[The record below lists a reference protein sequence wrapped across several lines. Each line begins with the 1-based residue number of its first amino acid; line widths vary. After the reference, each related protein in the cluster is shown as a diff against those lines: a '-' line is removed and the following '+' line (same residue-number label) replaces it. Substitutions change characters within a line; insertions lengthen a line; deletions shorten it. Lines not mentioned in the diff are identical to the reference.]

1 MPKKTFYWR
10 GETDPK
16 KWSALL
22 RLERAVDKT
31 TDEFMEYAIDWL
43 RRDIRS
49 SWGRGGAPNTDTNN
63 LDSNIVTAPQFK
75 RETGGRFAT
84 AGGRKTITVT
94 FAAADGGHYHGRGE
108 YIQALEFGVNRSPPG
123 AKPEYPFL
131 QPALDRLETVFSQL
145 AKQKIRGR

>member
-1 MPKKTFYWR
+1 MPKRTFRWR

-49 SWGRGGAPNTDTNN
+49 NWGIGGAPNTDTNN
-63 LDSNIVTAPQFK
+63 LDSNIVTAPAIK
-75 RETGGRFAT
+75 RRAGGQFAT
-84 AGGRKTITVT
+84 EGGRKMITVT
-94 FAAADGGHYHGRGE
+94 FAAADGGYYHGRGE
-108 YIQALEFGVNRSPPG
+108 YIQALEKGVNRSPPG
-123 AKPEYPFL
+123 HRDAYPFL